1 MGAIHQFYFISDDE
15 DAVTLF
21 AVQVSPVISLE
32 MSPV

>member
-1 MGAIHQFYFISDDE
+1 MWVQIHQFYFISDD